1 LNSRTL
7 YHKMFPNAY
16 IGPKPVRFIMEYDN
30 LDQRYTSISLVNG
43 GNRIQGVPITQVDA
57 SQPAEIIPARGSANV
72 PAAGTQAVATGSNG
86 TLDKATQAVNSAN
99 DQKKKVQ
106 GFWKSVQNTVQPH

>member
-1 LNSRTL
+1 
-7 YHKMFPNAY
+7 MFPNAY

-57 SQPAEIIPARGSANV
+57 SQPAGSIPARGSANV
-72 PAAGTQAVATGSNG
+72 PAAAGTQAVATGSNG

-106 GFWKSVQNTVQPH
+106 GFWKSVQNAVQPH